1 MLFLL
6 NQTLQIIKQI
16 LMFIHT
22 SFSVLDFIGLELG
35 CWSKNQ
41 SNMMLKE
48 WKCLKCKF
56 LSQVKV
62 VNQEF
67 VSFMSP
73 PSGNLSPDK
82 FDLLG

>member
-1 MLFLL
+1 MHAIPIKS
-6 NQTLQIIKQI
+6 NTPNYQTNLDVYSYKI
-16 LMFIHT
+16 LCVGFYWFGT
-22 SFSVLDFIGLELG
+22 
-35 CWSKNQ
+35 WSKNQ

-73 PSGNLSPDK
+73 PSVNLSPDK